1 MKANDIVKSIMKTR
15 DMTQGDLTKMLGV
28 SSQSGVSA
36 KLNRDMRV
44 STLMEFI
51 RVLNCNL
58 TITDTKTGE
67 VYEITE

>member
-15 DMTQGDLTKMLGV
+15 EMTQGDLTKMLGV

-36 KLNRDMRV
+36 KLNRDMRI
-44 STLMEFI
+44 STLMEFVH
-51 RVLNCNL
+51 VLDCSL
-58 TITDTKTGE
+58 TITDTKTGV